1 MTTLPSLLLL
11 IGFFAEAEPK
21 PVVTV
26 PAVKHKGDNAAAVAI
41 SADGALVAAAYG
53 GPSTARF
60 PLEGTTGGLW
70 VWDRK
75 TGKQLYSLKEFGS
88 ILRVEFSRDG
98 RCLAYTRIYT
108 PGDSIHT
115 ARTALID
122 WKAGKV
128 VHHWEADCF
137 AFDPTGDRILVGT
150 SDRDAVRPMVCTCS
164 TLRRKKQS

>member
-26 PAVKHKGDNAAAVAI
+26 PAVNHKGDNAAAVAI